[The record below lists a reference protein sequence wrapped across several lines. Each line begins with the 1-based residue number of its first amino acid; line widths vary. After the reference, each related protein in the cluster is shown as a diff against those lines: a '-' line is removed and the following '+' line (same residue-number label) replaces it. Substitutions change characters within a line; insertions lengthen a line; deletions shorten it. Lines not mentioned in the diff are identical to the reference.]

1 MVRVYSVLSFA
12 DFCHRERQ
20 IVKTNTIIAITTES
34 PKIPSFSLSKE
45 RRESAATMLFT
56 CTTGITNVG
65 FNFAKYDTNVLHV
78 ARINSMGMGI
88 YNLTL

>member
-34 PKIPSFSLSKE
+34 PKIPGFSLSKE
-45 RRESAATMLFT
+45 RRESAASMLF
-56 CTTGITNVG
+56 TTGITNVG
-65 FNFAKYDTNVLHV
+65 FNFPKYDTTVLHV